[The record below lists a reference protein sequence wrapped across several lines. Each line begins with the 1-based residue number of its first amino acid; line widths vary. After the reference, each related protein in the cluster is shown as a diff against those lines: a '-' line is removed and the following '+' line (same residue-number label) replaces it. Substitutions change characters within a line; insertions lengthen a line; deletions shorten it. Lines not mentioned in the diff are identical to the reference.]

1 MPEKKSTVKI
11 CAGRACSGR
20 FSDFVAE
27 RAEQEITS
35 KNLDVKIERCACQGL
50 CDRGPIV
57 ILDGET
63 KTYVDPVEMG
73 KLLKKFPEK
82 K

>member
-1 MPEKKSTVKI
+1 MPEKKSIVKI

-27 RAEQEITS
+27 RAEQE
-35 KNLDVKIERCACQGL
+35 KNLKKIDVEIERCACQGL
-50 CDRGPIV
+50 CEKGPIV
-57 ILDGET
+57 VTNGET
-63 KTYVDPVEMG
+63 KMYVDPVEMG
-73 KLLKKFPEK
+73 KLMKKMSEK